1 MYLVHG
7 LSVHAS
13 FRFAEVLRSE
23 TTKSILDNIIP
34 EVFALDFESSKVL
47 RKIIIN
53 NMRKRLAL
61 EPLAADVKKS
71 LEQAM
76 TDEGASGVFE
86 IKEISDTL
94 VRRMLDYIYT
104 GNDEELSLEVPAEDV
119 RSSSTELAKP
129 GPDPKL
135 TGSAYSPKT
144 GSIYPSQ
151 IPDDKGRSCRIVPEV
166 YAMEFK
172 SCKLIRTTLI
182 DFMRRRLMQ
191 RPLPAEVEE
200 SWEDATKN
208 VPEFTRDLLKSFKDM
223 PVLGH

>member
-1 MYLVHG
+1 MPWPMEG
-7 LSVHAS
+7 
-13 FRFAEVLRSE
+13 
-23 TTKSILDNIIP
+23 
-34 EVFALDFESSKVL
+34 
-47 RKIIIN
+47 
-53 NMRKRLAL
+53 
-61 EPLAADVKKS
+61 KK
-71 LEQAM
+71 
-76 TDEGASGVFE
+76 GASGVFE
-86 IKEISDTL
+86 IKESSDTL

-104 GNDEELSLEVPAEDV
+104 GNYEELSLEVPAEDV

-129 GPDPKL
+129 GPDPKTTRDVL
-135 TGSAYSPKT
+135 VE
-144 GSIYPSQ
+144 
-151 IPDDKGRSCRIVPEV
+151 IVPEV

-223 PVLGH
+223 PVQLLGHCHFCGMG